1 MRIVTP
7 ILTNQST
14 LEAMR
19 YDVQKT
25 LVDIIKEGLP
35 TGATVENV
43 IEQFYND
50 YLQGKKVDNSGL
62 YYNIQARY
70 NLPKATADL
79 LYDML
84 YDEIGTS
91 IIYKYGRYASAY
103 QDKDELK
110 EQVNGWCRMN
120 ARKWLLQADNIVKY
134 IAPYTEDTNTE
145 TITETTENTGTNTS
159 TANVTSS
166 NTTKESSNDFPI
178 YDSTAQGFGEDKYQS
193 GSRKQQQN
201 GSSEASNNATANA
214 NETRNYTRTYE
225 TSNGKLPPE
234 VQAVYLDKIRN
245 IVEGIVKD
253 FAQFLNGNMYAY

>member
-19 YDVQKT
+19 YDAQKT
-25 LVDIIKEGLP
+25 LVDIIKEDIGVDATREQIITYFTKNYMLVETEGTYSTIATRYNIP
-35 TGATVENV
+35 DATVNLLKGMLTDEV
-43 IEQFYND
+43 
-50 YLQGKKVDNSGL
+50 SG
-62 YYNIQARY
+62 
-70 NLPKATADL
+70 
-79 LYDML
+79 
-84 YDEIGTS
+84 S
-91 IIYKYGRYASAY
+91 IILKYGRYISAY

-110 EQVNGWCRMN
+110 DNVQAWCFMN
-120 ARKWLLQADNIVKY
+120 ARKWLLQADNIAKY
-134 IAPYTEDTNTE
+134 IAPYTGDKDTE
-145 TITETTENTGTNTS
+145 TISETTEHTGTNTS
-159 TANVTSS
+159 IANVTSS

-178 YDSTAQGFGEDKYQS
+178 YDSTSQGFDEDKYQS

-201 GSSEASNNATANA
+201 GASEASNNATANA

-234 VQAVYLDKIRN
+234 VQEVYLDKIRN